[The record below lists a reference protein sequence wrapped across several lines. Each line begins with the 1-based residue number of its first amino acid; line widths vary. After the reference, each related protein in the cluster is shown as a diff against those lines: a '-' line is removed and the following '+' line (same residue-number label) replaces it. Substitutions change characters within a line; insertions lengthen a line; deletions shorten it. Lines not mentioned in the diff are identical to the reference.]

1 MEFRATK
8 DKALAQPWTLTKPTA
23 DSVLLRQATLKS
35 RVLNTTGS
43 LETPRQSQL
52 PRRLHQ
58 ESVPDKA
65 LQEGI
70 FLKTR
75 LSTMTSLPPPPQNS
89 CHS

>member
-35 RVLNTTGS
+35 RFLNTTGS

-70 FLKTR
+70 FLKT
-75 LSTMTSLPPPPQNS
+75 SKQQQMSSQSKPE
-89 CHS
+89 